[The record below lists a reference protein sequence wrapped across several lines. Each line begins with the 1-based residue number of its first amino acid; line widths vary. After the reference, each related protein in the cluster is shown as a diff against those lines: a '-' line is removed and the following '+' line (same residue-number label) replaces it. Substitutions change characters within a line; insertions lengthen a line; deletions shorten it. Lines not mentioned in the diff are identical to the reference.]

1 MKISIG
7 SDHAGYNLKEHIK
20 KYLVQKGYEIID
32 EGTDTTD
39 SVDYPDFGKAVGER
53 VSSKEVDKGIVIC
66 GSGIG
71 ISIAANK
78 IQGIRCALV
87 NEPLSAKLSR
97 QHNDANVVAM
107 GGRLIGTQMA
117 EEIVE
122 AFLNT
127 EFEGGRHCNRV
138 NKLG

>member
-7 SDHAGYNLKEHIK
+7 SDHAGFELKEHIK
-20 KYLVQKGYEIID
+20 NYITKKGFEVID
-32 EGTDTTD
+32 EGTNGTE

-53 VSSKEVDKGIVIC
+53 VSSKEADYGIAIC

-78 IQGIRCALV
+78 VKNIRCALV

-97 QHNDANVVAM
+97 THNDANVVAF
-107 GGRLIGTQMA
+107 GSRLIGNTMA
-117 EEIVE
+117 EEIVDV
-122 AFLNT
+122 FLST
-127 EFEGGRHCNRV
+127 DFEGGRHCNRV
-138 NKLG
+138 EKLG

>member
-20 KYLVQKGYEIID
+20 KYLVKKGYEIID
-32 EGTDTTD
+32 EGTDTTE

-78 IQGIRCALV
+78 VQGIRCALV
-87 NEPLSAKLSR
+87 NEPFSAKLSR
-97 QHNDANVVAM
+97 QHNDANVLAM
-107 GGRLIGTQMA
+107 GGRLIGSQMA